1 MSYRY
6 YHHRRHH
13 VYYQSH
19 STVKK
24 SDSHATVATLKHMAS
39 SSSTH
44 RRASDGQEYTAEE
57 FKQFYGEENWEAI
70 WDNAPIADV
79 AQPADDFVSLASSNP
94 GGVAQPADDS
104 GGVAQPADDSGDVTQ
119 LAVAQLEVIGV
130 PNLVIRLQ
138 ADDLIGVR
146 LQEANRGPPRSLHNL
161 ARQALNAISQRSTYA
176 EVDLDDWFEWIP
188 YVAAHSESER
198 IVGPGITQA
207 VARFREGANDANR
220 GGAPRLDFHFI
231 RVDGTVCRVHPGRK
245 RNQDAQLIFE

>member
-1 MSYRY
+1 
-6 YHHRRHH
+6 
-13 VYYQSH
+13 
-19 STVKK
+19 
-24 SDSHATVATLKHMAS
+24 MAS

-44 RRASDGQEYTAEE
+44 RVARDGYAYTAEE
-57 FKQFYGEENWEAI
+57 FKLFYGEESWEAI
-70 WDNAPIADV
+70 WDNAPSVLRI
-79 AQPADDFVSLASSNP
+79 AQPADDFVSVASSNP
-94 GGVAQPADDS
+94 

-146 LQEANRGPPRSLHNL
+146 LQEARRGPPRSLQKM
-161 ARQALNAISQRSTYA
+161 ARNALDAISQRPTYA

-207 VARFREGANDANR
+207 VARFRDGTTDANR
-220 GGAPRLDFHFI
+220 GGAPRLDLCFI
-231 RVDGTVCRVHPGRK
+231 RVDGTVCRVHPGR
-245 RNQDAQLIFE
+245 RRSQDAQLIFE